1 MQRSV
6 IIKLFLN
13 EFVGVYVDGSNER
26 IILIFALSTKE
37 EIRNRNR
44 KKTKGLTNA
53 MWLVRAKP
61 IESRMLNRT
70 Q

>member
-6 IIKLFLN
+6 IMKLFLN

-26 IILIFALSTKE
+26 IILIFALRRRGKGIE
-37 EIRNRNR
+37 
-44 KKTKGLTNA
+44 KTKRLNDA
-53 MWLVRAKP
+53 LRLVRAKP

-70 Q
+70 I